1 MVTADTVLPVKD
13 EASQLEKYSPTNGLP
28 FPLLSTPMTAPEL
41 TEELA
46 SVTSTVAGAEYPV
59 FSSE

>member
-46 SVTSTVAGAEYPV
+46 SVTSTVAGAE
-59 FSSE
+59 